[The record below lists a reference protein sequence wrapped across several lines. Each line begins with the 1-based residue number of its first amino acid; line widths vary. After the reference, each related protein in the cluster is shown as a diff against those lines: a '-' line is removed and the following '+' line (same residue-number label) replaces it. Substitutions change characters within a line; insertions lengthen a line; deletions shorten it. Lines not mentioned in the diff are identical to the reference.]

1 MENNSGD
8 IEKISEKG
16 LRKALNKVRKTKK
29 RTKIILGLVLIVVL
43 VIVGFIVFRK
53 KSPTYELT
61 EVIISDIVEDVS
73 SNGTVEAA
81 DDIEL
86 KFKNA
91 GTIENIS
98 VKVGDKVK
106 KGIVLARLESG
117 EIYSQYLQAQA
128 SYNQAKAKLDQLLA
142 GATNEEVKVYE
153 QVLENAKI
161 SLDDIRDKAENDLQD
176 DYNTALVYLIDASS
190 KYNKALADLKDT
202 EKVYFYY
209 STSLETTFRSKRAEA
224 EDAFWGVSSLGIK
237 GAKDFIDEAVNDPTQ
252 ENIDFALLE
261 TRSALVEVIDILDYT
276 KTAMADP
283 TIRENVSSTDRTT
296 IDTDI
301 GYNNIAYSNINT
313 AQSNISSQKI
323 TNRVNINTAESAYNK
338 AKVDL
343 DEIKAAPRDVDIA
356 VYQADVEKYKANTE
370 EYSQK
375 LKDNSV
381 IAPFDGT
388 VTKTDGKIG
397 EIVSANSKNVVS
409 LISPNNFQ
417 IEADI
422 SEADIGKINLENPV
436 KITLDAFAEEEWEGT
451 VVEADTGKTVIDGV
465 VYYRIKVLFDKIDPR
480 LKSGMS
486 ADILIQTAKK
496 DKVLIVPQRAVVN
509 KNGKRFVRILDN
521 NKIKEIEV
529 GTGLKGNKGEVEI
542 TFGLKEKD
550 KAVLYLK
557 NSQK

>member
-8 IEKISEKG
+8 IEKTSEKG
-16 LRKALNKVRKTKK
+16 LRKTLNKFRKAKK
-29 RTKIILGLVLIVVL
+29 RTKIILGLVLIVAL

-53 KSPTYELT
+53 KALTYELT
-61 EVIISDIVEDVS
+61 EVIISDVVEDVS

-106 KGIVLARLESG
+106 KGTVLARLESG

-142 GATNEEVKVYE
+142 GATNEEIKVYE

-161 SLDDIRDKAENDLQD
+161 SLDDIRDKAENDLAD
-176 DYNTALVYLIDASS
+176 DYNSALVYLIDASS
-190 KYNKALADLKDT
+190 KANKALADLEDM
-202 EKVYFYY
+202 EKVYFYR
-209 STSLETTFRSKRAEA
+209 STSLETTFKDKKSKA
-224 EDAFWGVSSLGIK
+224 EDAFYGTASIDGAEDLVVKAVDNSS
-237 GAKDFIDEAVNDPTQ
+237 Q
-252 ENIDFALLE
+252 ENIDTALL
-261 TRSALVEVIDILDYT
+261 TMKTALQKVIAALDYT
-276 KTAMADP
+276 KTAMTDA
-283 TIRENVSSTDRTT
+283 TVRENVSSTDRTT

-301 GYNNIAYSNINT
+301 GYNNTAYSNINT
-313 AQSNISSQKI
+313 AQSNVSSQKI

-343 DEIKAAPRDVDIA
+343 GKIKAAPRDVDIA

-409 LISPNNFQ
+409 LISPDNFQ

-422 SEADIGKINLENPV
+422 SEADIGKINPENPV

-451 VVEADTGKTVIDGV
+451 VVEVDTGKTVIDGV
-465 VYYRIKVLFDKIDPR
+465 VYYRIKVLFDKTDPR

-509 KNGKRFVRILDN
+509 KNSKRFVRILDN

-529 GTGLKGNKGEVEI
+529 GTGLKGNKGEIEI

-550 KAVLYLK
+550 KIVLYLK